1 MASGDSKKTVRE
13 RYYLSESGVISLQD
27 KLIELEKSRAEHIER
42 LKILKEQQSD
52 GVSLEDSSYIQALS
66 SMQYIE
72 TETDKIRYILS
83 NAAVIK
89 GQLGDIDQVGIG
101 SHVRLQG
108 DNGQFEY
115 TIVNS
120 IEADPFNGKISDE
133 SPLGQQLLGKKLE
146 EIVSIGSKKQQ
157 LLKLVSIS

>member
-1 MASGDSKKTVRE
+1 MTSGNSKKTVRE

-42 LKILKEQQSD
+42 LKVLKEQQSD

-72 TETDKIRYILS
+72 TEIDKIRYILS
-83 NAAVIK
+83 NATVIT
-89 GQLGDIDQVGIG
+89 GQVDIDQVGIG
-101 SHVRLQG
+101 SHVRLEG
-108 DNGQFEY
+108 DKGQFEY

-146 EIVSIGSKKQQ
+146 EMVSIGSKKQQ